1 MKISNII
8 KILLLLFAF
17 LLITTC
23 EKKEEKVVRKIDNT
37 EEIKRLTVIADADFD
52 QNEFKKAYKNYQIII
67 QLCDPEKNRI
77 DYVDAL
83 ISIALIQQFEGN
95 YLKSEIT
102 ATKILPHLKY
112 LKKPR
117 FAWETYKIFADNYLS
132 TKDYDNAILFAKKAY
147 DLNASPRREAN
158 ALANIALVYM
168 HKGEYKK
175 AIQIYNQIT
184 TSGYYAEKK
193 KANTLEVY
201 ELMDYGIM
209 ISNMGISSFQLHD
222 PKTIDYYN
230 EALKIRLQT
239 NDRQKLP
246 DSYGNLSDYYF
257 DKNPRLAKKYAE
269 MAYKIACEIN
279 FYKEKRFALL
289 CLIRTSTGNDLK
301 KYSNLYVKFTDSIA
315 KTRLIE
321 KNQFASIKYNFKK
334 DIDENLELKT
344 QKAENELQLQ
354 RQKNRSY
361 ISYFVISLIVLMI
374 LFLVIH
380 ITLKGKREKNEVA
393 FKSELQISQKL
404 HKELSTEVFKLYNSI
419 QNVELENP
427 SIKDELLNR
436 LDHIYIKTRKISK
449 ESSVIITGT
458 NYESSLKEMISEYSN
473 LDLNIIINGLNTFSW
488 SKIDRI
494 KKITV
499 YRILQELFENMKN
512 SSNASLASI
521 SFKKQEKNIQIIYVN
536 NDVKIIKDEIILKKI
551 LQNVENRIKTIKGT
565 INFESNQENG
575 FKISFTIPI

>member
-1 MKISNII
+1 MKISPAI
-8 KILLLLFAF
+8 KILFLLFAF
-17 LLITTC
+17 LLITSC
-23 EKKEEKVVRKIDNT
+23 EKKREEIAPKIDNT
-37 EEIKRLTVIADADFD
+37 AEIKRLTAIADADYD
-52 QNEFKKAYKNYQIII
+52 KNEFQKAYKNYEIII
-67 QLCDPEKNRI
+67 QLSDPEKNRI

-83 ISIALIQQFEGN
+83 VSIALIQQFEGN

-132 TKDYDNAILFAKKAY
+132 TKDYDNALLYAKKAY

-168 HKGEYKK
+168 HKGDYKK
-175 AIQIYNQIT
+175 AIKIYTQIT

-193 KANTLEVY
+193 KANTLEGY
-201 ELMDYGIM
+201 ELMDYAIM
-209 ISNMGISSFQLHD
+209 ISNLGISSFQLHD

-230 EALKIRLQT
+230 EALKIRLKT

-257 DKNPRLAKKYAE
+257 DKDQSLSKKYAE
-269 MAYKIACEIN
+269 MSYKIACEIN

-301 KYSNLYVKFTDSIA
+301 KYTNLYVKFTDSIA

-334 DIDENLELKT
+334 DRDENLELKK

-361 ISYFVISLIVLMI
+361 ISYFVIFLSVFIL

-380 ITLKGKREKNEVA
+380 KTLKGKRERNEAA
-393 FKSELQISQKL
+393 FKSELRISQKL
-404 HKELSTEVFKLYNSI
+404 HKELSTEVFKLFKNI
-419 QNVELENP
+419 QNVELEKPNN
-427 SIKDELLNR
+427 KEDLLNG
-436 LDHIYIKTRKISK
+436 LDNIYVKTRKISK
-449 ESSVIITGT
+449 ESCTILTDK
-458 NYESSLKEMISEYSN
+458 NYEDSLKEMVAEYSN
-473 LDLNIIINGLNTFSW
+473 SNLNIIINGLNTFSW

-499 YRILQELFENMKN
+499 YRILQELFENMKSN
-512 SSNASLASI
+512 SNASLASI
-521 SFKKQEKNIQIIYVN
+521 SFKKYEKNIQITYVD
-536 NDVKIIKDEIILKKI
+536 NDTEIKKDDMILKKI